1 MNRKL
6 ITILSLF
13 SLGLL
18 VGIAIMS
25 ARDDEKSLQVRST
38 GERPSGLGLRGT
50 TPIQGAALRPD
61 KSRVRDNRLETGQ
74 LQVLE
79 NRIAELESRVIELE
93 QAATIQTDA
102 GTSPPP
108 SRVNARD
115 NRQNRLL
122 TTKSLVKAGISEE
135 MAADLVRRRNDIEL
149 RKLELRDR
157 ATRESYL
164 GSKRYTNELSALL
177 AEETSLREDLGDD
190 AYDRYLFANGQSNRV
205 KVTSVMLG
213 SAAEEAG
220 MKDGDLVLTYDQQRV
235 FKWNELKNAT
245 SEGELG
251 EYVNVD
257 ISRDGQLMSLW
268 VPRGPLGVRLGSAR
282 VAP

>member
-13 SLGLL
+13 SLGIL

-25 ARDDEKSLQVRST
+25 ARDDEKPLHVT
-38 GERPSGLGLRGT
+38 NAGERPSGLGLRGT

-61 KSRVRDNRLETGQ
+61 KSGVRGGRLEAGQ

-79 NRIAELESRVIELE
+79 NKIAELESRIIELE
-93 QAATIQTDA
+93 RAATSQA
-102 GTSPPP
+102 EASAKPPL

-115 NRQNRLL
+115 NRLNRLL
-122 TTKSLVKAGISEE
+122 TTKSLIKAGISEE
-135 MAADLVRRRNDIEL
+135 MAIDMVRRRNDIEL
-149 RKLELRDR
+149 RRLELRDR
-157 ATRESYL
+157 AIREGYL
-164 GSKRYTNELSALL
+164 SSKRYTNELSALL

-205 KVTSVMLG
+205 KVASVMLG

-220 MKDGDLVLTYDQQRV
+220 MKDGDLVLTYDQQRI

-245 SEGELG
+245 GKGELG

-268 VPRGPLGVRLGSAR
+268 VPRGALGVRLGAAR

>member
-13 SLGLL
+13 AVGIL

-25 ARDDEKSLQVRST
+25 VRDDEKSLQVTST
-38 GERPSGLGLRGT
+38 GERPSGFV
-50 TPIQGAALRPD
+50 QLRPD
-61 KSRVRDNRLETGQ
+61 ESRVRDDRLEARQ
-74 LQVLE
+74 LHVLE
-79 NRIAELESRVIELE
+79 NRIAELESRIIELE
-93 QAATIQTDA
+93 QAATIQTDT

-149 RKLELRDR
+149 RRLELSDR

-164 GSKRYTNELSALL
+164 GSKRYTDELSALL

-213 SAAEEAG
+213 STAEEAG
-220 MKDGDLVLTYDQQRV
+220 MKDGDLVLTYDQQRI

-257 ISRDGQLMSLW
+257 VSRGGQLMSLW

>member
-1 MNRKL
+1 L

-13 SLGLL
+13 VLGIL
-18 VGIAIMS
+18 VGIAIMN
-25 ARDDEKSLQVRST
+25 ARDDEKPLHVT
-38 GERPSGLGLRGT
+38 NAGEHPSGLGLRGT

-61 KSRVRDNRLETGQ
+61 KSYVRGDRLETRQ

-79 NRIAELESRVIELE
+79 NKIAELESRVIELE
-93 QAATIQTDA
+93 RAATSQA
-102 GTSPPP
+102 EASAKPPL
-108 SRVNARD
+108 SGVNARD
-115 NRQNRLL
+115 NQLNRLL
-122 TTKSLVKAGISEE
+122 TTKSLVKAGITEE
-135 MAADLVRRRNDIEL
+135 IAADMVRRRNDIEL
-149 RKLELRDR
+149 RRLELRDR
-157 ATRESYL
+157 AARDGYL
-164 GSKRYTNELSALL
+164 GSKRYTNELTALL

-190 AYDRYLFANGQSNRV
+190 AYDRYLFSNGQSNRV

-220 MKDGDLVLTYDQQRV
+220 MKDGDLVLTYDQQRI

-245 SEGELG
+245 GEGELG

-257 ISRDGQLMSLW
+257 VSRGGQLMSLW
-268 VPRGPLGVRLGSAR
+268 VPRGALGVRLGSAR